1 MPAFSKHYRRI
12 FLVVLLLAPGGSPV
26 VFSSQIDYCRI
37 FGAVY
42 VEKNPRQADYH
53 VYIEDSEAFAD
64 IVIYKADNRLF
75 ADKEGLWY
83 FTDKKAFA
91 DFTVYFEKDRGLA
104 EFSICYTDTESFAGC
119 NR

>member
-1 MPAFSKHYRRI
+1 MGVFPKIYGRI
-12 FLVVLLLAPGGSPV
+12 FLVAFLLAPASPPV
-26 VFSSQIDYCRI
+26 AFSGQIDYCRI

-42 VEKNPRQADYH
+42 VENKPGRADYH
-53 VYIEDSEAFAD
+53 VYVEESEAFAD
-64 IVIYKADNRLF
+64 IVVYKADNRLF

-91 DFTVYFEKDRGLA
+91 DFTVYFEKEKGLA
-104 EFSICYTDTESFAGC
+104 EFSVCFTDSEAFAGC